1 MRHITIRAAL
11 CALAITGCLIPASFA
26 EEPAAVSATQTA
38 SEDSQPVDMTSAL
51 LRGLE
56 STLPTVEQKVQ
67 QGDYAQAE
75 SRLRERQAQEAAYKE
90 AQAKQAAQ
98 QKAAE
103 EAAKKAAAKA
113 AAEEAARKAKEPPSV
128 SQRTASGLYQG
139 TAAVN
144 YDLDGSYTEQAY
156 TSKKND
162 ENALRVTYARI
173 AITNSTISKTGGN
186 STSLQDTI
194 DSGLNAAFLGTG
206 NSGTDISTTKISS
219 SAPNA
224 IGAFSY
230 GKSTFVR
237 LTDSSVTTS
246 GTGSAGVEV
255 AGGGKLSAINTQVS
269 TSGTNAPAINTGTNG
284 GIITVEGGSYAT
296 TGADSPVIRAAGSV
310 TSSKSSMTSAK
321 AEAVRVIGTNAVI
334 LSQTSVDSTGAP
346 YGVLMTSTSKEALS
360 AGNAEFTMSG
370 GSLTSHSGDG
380 IVVTNTKATIHLTN
394 NATITPKD
402 GSNLLTVTANDG
414 KRGWGYAG
422 SNGGEADVFF
432 DNTTLSGNISVDQY
446 SRMNLILQ
454 NNSTFTGTINLTDN
468 SAVTAKASEIRAAA
482 SADTSTDS
490 DADTPSIPDVITRN
504 RAEVVVG
511 AGSTW
516 NLTADAHISSLMC
529 MGTINYNG
537 HQIVL
542 ADGTVMTGA
551 EETTAETEN

>member
-26 EEPAAVSATQTA
+26 EEPAAVSTTQTA

-51 LRGLE
+51 LRGLD

-103 EAAKKAAAKA
+103 EAAKKAAA
-113 AAEEAARKAKEPPSV
+113 EEAARKAKEPPSV

-156 TSKKND
+156 TSKKDD

-468 SAVTAKASEIRAAA
+468 AAVTAKASEIRAAA

>member
-26 EEPAAVSATQTA
+26 EKPAAVSTTQTA

-156 TSKKND
+156 TSKKDD

-206 NSGTDISTTKISS
+206 NSVTDISTTKISS

-334 LSQTSVDSTGAP
+334 LSQTAVDSTGAP

>member
-26 EEPAAVSATQTA
+26 EEPAAVSTTQTA

-156 TSKKND
+156 TSKKDD

-334 LSQTSVDSTGAP
+334 LSQTAVDSTGAP

-551 EETTAETEN
+551 EETTAETES

>member
-38 SEDSQPVDMTSAL
+38 SKDSQPVDMTSAL

-75 SRLRERQAQEAAYKE
+75 SRLHERQAQEAAYKE

-156 TSKKND
+156 TSKKDD

-173 AITNSTISKTGGN
+173 AITHSTISKTGGN

-219 SAPNA
+219 SVSNA

-334 LSQTSVDSTGAP
+334 LSQTAVDSTGAP

-468 SAVTAKASEIRAAA
+468 AAVTAKASEIRVA
-482 SADTSTDS
+482 ADTSTDS
-490 DADTPSIPDVITRN
+490 DEDTPSIPDVITRN

>member
-1 MRHITIRAAL
+1 M
-11 CALAITGCLIPASFA
+11 
-26 EEPAAVSATQTA
+26 
-38 SEDSQPVDMTSAL
+38 
-51 LRGLE
+51 
-56 STLPTVEQKVQ
+56 
-67 QGDYAQAE
+67 
-75 SRLRERQAQEAAYKE
+75 
-90 AQAKQAAQ
+90 
-98 QKAAE
+98 
-103 EAAKKAAAKA
+103 
-113 AAEEAARKAKEPPSV
+113 
-128 SQRTASGLYQG
+128 
-139 TAAVN
+139 
-144 YDLDGSYTEQAY
+144 
-156 TSKKND
+156 
-162 ENALRVTYARI
+162 
-173 AITNSTISKTGGN
+173 
-186 STSLQDTI
+186 
-194 DSGLNAAFLGTG
+194 
-206 NSGTDISTTKISS
+206 
-219 SAPNA
+219 
-224 IGAFSY
+224 
-230 GKSTFVR
+230 
-237 LTDSSVTTS
+237 
-246 GTGSAGVEV
+246 
-255 AGGGKLSAINTQVS
+255 
-269 TSGTNAPAINTGTNG
+269 
-284 GIITVEGGSYAT
+284 
-296 TGADSPVIRAAGSV
+296 
-310 TSSKSSMTSAK
+310 
-321 AEAVRVIGTNAVI
+321 
-334 LSQTSVDSTGAP
+334 
-346 YGVLMTSTSKEALS
+346 
-360 AGNAEFTMSG
+360 
-370 GSLTSHSGDG
+370 
-380 IVVTNTKATIHLTN
+380 TNTKATIHLTN